1 MNHLRGTV
9 LFIIF
14 ISATL
19 LWNACNNSS
28 PKTIDAK
35 LHDTASSEQSEKD
48 LSLPGSFSSQT
59 ELHFDSTQINLFIS
73 RYPLFKLLQTD
84 IQKFYQ
90 SRNYAYAW
98 YDTKGIIEQAD
109 NLYNKMMNISEEGLP
124 ETILYKDSLMRIFD
138 DTVSTQ
144 IPENE
149 LMLTSQYFDYA
160 NKVWRGISEKQSKS
174 LNWFIPRKKLD
185 VLSLMDSMLKDT
197 SSSFIKNGYSH
208 RQYNLLKEYLQQYR
222 TLDQQNNWAEI
233 KTNSKS
239 FRKGDKS
246 ETIIAI
252 RQRLNLL
259 GDLPVNSSSTFFD
272 QGLEDAVKNF
282 QSRFGMKI
290 DGVIGKEMIKQLNI
304 QPENYIRQIIVN
316 MERCRWVPN
325 SLDKDYLV
333 VNIPAFT
340 LTAYEKDSVVFSMNV
355 VVGQTVHKTVIFNGD
370 LKYIVFSPYWNVP
383 PDILKKEILP
393 GIKKDPNYLSKH
405 NMEWNGKTVRQK
417 PGPDN
422 SLGLVKFLF
431 PNEYHIYLHDNP
443 AKSLFNEHVRAFSHG
458 CIRVANPKKLA
469 SYLLRKNP
477 EWTEEKID
485 RAMKSG
491 KEQYVTLKDEVPVYI
506 AYLTAWVDR
515 TGRLNLR
522 KDIYNRDNRLEAMIL
537 KN

>member
-48 LSLPGSFSSQT
+48 LSLAGSFSSQT

-73 RYPLFKLLQTD
+73 RYPLFKPLQTD

>member
-73 RYPLFKLLQTD
+73 RYPLFKPLQTD